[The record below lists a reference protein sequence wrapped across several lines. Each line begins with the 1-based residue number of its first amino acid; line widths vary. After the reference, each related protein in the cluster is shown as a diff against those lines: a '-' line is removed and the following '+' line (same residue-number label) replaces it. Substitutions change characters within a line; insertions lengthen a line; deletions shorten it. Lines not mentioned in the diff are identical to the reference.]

1 MMTETTKEYRI
12 KVNDSGEGHKFV
24 KHTIKEF
31 IRDELAEITEVDEFY
46 IYEVKQDKG
55 KLYGPGVK

>member
-1 MMTETTKEYRI
+1 MTEITKEYRI

-31 IRDELAEITEVDEFY
+31 IRDELAEITEVDEFS

>member
-1 MMTETTKEYRI
+1 MTETTKEYRI

-24 KHTIKEF
+24 KHTIEDF
-31 IRDELAEITEVDEFY
+31 IHGELAEITEVDEFY

-55 KLYGPGVK
+55 KLYGLGVK